1 MRVRK
6 SAEAIVAAV
15 MERRAEHGRTRVG
28 ERFSMK
34 PMKTEAH
41 RPDGAQAEESG
52 RYPEGA
58 ELRVEVESL
67 DVERT
72 KAELGRDSGLME
84 VVCERGNLW
93 LAYERVIRNKGA
105 AGVDGIGVSEF
116 KGHLQQHWP
125 TIKAKLLAGTYIPQA
140 VRRVDIPKPQGGV
153 RTLGIPTLT
162 DRLIQQALH
171 QVLSPIFEA
180 DFSESSYGFRPGR
193 SAHQAVKAAQHY
205 VAQGRRVVVDMDLEK
220 FFDRVNH
227 DTLMAKLAK
236 KIGDGRVLK
245 LIRRYLEAGMMA
257 EGVVSSRTQGT
268 PQGGPLS
275 PLLSNILLTELD
287 RELERRGH
295 AFCRYADDCNIYV
308 RSQAAGERVLG
319 GITQFLSER
328 LKLTVNEAKSAVA
341 RPWERKFLGY
351 SLTRHKAPKL
361 RIAPASLQRLE
372 DKVREVLKGARGRS
386 VRATIEDLNP
396 VLRGWAAYFKLTETK
411 RALEDI
417 DGWLRR
423 KLRCILWRQW
433 KRPYTRAKNLMK
445 AGLREE
451 RAFRSAFNQRGP
463 WWNSGASHMNAAFPK
478 SFFDRLGLV
487 SLLDTTRRLQCLS

>member
-1 MRVRK
+1 
-6 SAEAIVAAV
+6 
-15 MERRAEHGRTRVG
+15 
-28 ERFSMK
+28 MK
-34 PMKTEAH
+34 PMKTETH

-58 ELRVEVESL
+58 GRRVEAESAG
-67 DVERT
+67 VERT
-72 KAELGRDSGLME
+72 KAELERESGLMDA
-84 VVCERGNLW
+84 VCERGNLW

-105 AGVDGIGVSEF
+105 AGVDGIGVAEF

-125 TIKAKLLAGTYIPQA
+125 TIKANLLAGTYIPQA

-193 SAHQAVKAAQHY
+193 NAHQAVKAAQHY
-205 VAQGRRVVVDMDLEK
+205 VAEGRRVVVDMDLEK

-227 DTLMAKLAK
+227 DILMAKLAK
-236 KIGDGRVLK
+236 KIEDGRVLK

-257 EGVVSSRTQGT
+257 EGVVSPRTQGT

-308 RSQAAGERVLG
+308 RSHAAGERVLA
-319 GITQFLSER
+319 GISQFLSER

-351 SLTRHKAPKL
+351 SLTWHKAPKL
-361 RIAPASLQRLE
+361 RIAPTSLQRLE
-372 DKVREVLKGARGRS
+372 DKIREVLKGARGRS
-386 VRATIEDLNP
+386 VRATIEELNP

-411 RALEDI
+411 RALEEL

-445 AGLREE
+445 AGLKEE
-451 RAFRSAFNQRGP
+451 RAFRSALNQRGP